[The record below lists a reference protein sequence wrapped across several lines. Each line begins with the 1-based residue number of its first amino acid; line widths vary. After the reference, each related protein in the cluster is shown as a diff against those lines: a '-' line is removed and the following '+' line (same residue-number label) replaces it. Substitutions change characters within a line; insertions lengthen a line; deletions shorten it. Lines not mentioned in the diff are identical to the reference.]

1 MNKVIV
7 IVGPTAVGKTKVAIK
22 LAQKVNGE
30 IISADSMQIYKYL
43 DIGTAKPTTEEM
55 EGIKHYMIDIVE
67 PDQEYSVA
75 MYKEMALKCID
86 NVIKNNKIPIIVG
99 GTGLYIKTVVEN
111 IEFSETISDWEY
123 RKELSD
129 KAEKEGDEFL
139 HKKLEDIDPEAAAKI
154 HKNDLKRII
163 RALEVFKYTGKPISY
178 HQQIS
183 KQNPSKYEFIMF
195 GLTMNREKLYRRI
208 DQRVN
213 NMIEGGL
220 IQEVKKLIDIGI
232 SDKSIAMQGLG
243 YKEMLEYFSGTKTID
258 EVTDIIKRDSRRY
271 AKRQLTWFRRNASIN
286 WIDIEEDE
294 KDDALKK
301 IINYLEANQM
311 FM

>member
-7 IVGPTAVGKTKVAIK
+7 IVGPTAVGKTKVAIQ
-22 LAQKVNGE
+22 LAKRINGE
-30 IISADSMQIYKYL
+30 IVSADSMQVYKNM

-67 PDQEYSVA
+67 PDQEFSVA
-75 MYKEMALKCID
+75 KYKEMTLECMD
-86 NVIKNNKIPIIVG
+86 DVIKSNKVPIIVG
-99 GTGLYIKTVVEN
+99 GTGLYINAVVEN
-111 IEFSETISDWEY
+111 IEFSETISDCEY
-123 RKELSD
+123 RKELGN
-129 KAEKEGDEFL
+129 KAEKEGAEFL
-139 HKKLEDIDPEAAAKI
+139 HKELEDIDPQAAAKI

-195 GLTMNREKLYRRI
+195 GLTMNREKLYTRI
-208 DQRVN
+208 NQRVDK
-213 NMIEGGL
+213 MLKGGL
-220 IQEVKKLIDIGI
+220 KQEVKKLIDMGI
-232 SDKSIAMQGLG
+232 SDKSTSMQGLG
-243 YKEMLEYFSGTKTID
+243 YKEMAGYFRGTKTID

-271 AKRQLTWFRRNASIN
+271 AKRQLTWFRRNACIN

-294 KDDALKK
+294 KDDAIKK